1 MLVGITGA
9 SGFIGSALARR
20 HAYAGDQVRCLTRV
34 PGRPAY
40 AGTANVVADL
50 AAPDDRL
57 RRFADGLDVLYHCA
71 AEIREPARMAAV
83 NVEGTRA
90 LIGAAAGRVGRWV
103 QLSSVGVYGPR
114 RDGVVIEETPP
125 APVGAYEKS
134 KAAGDSL
141 VLEACADCRLRSA
154 VIVRPS
160 IVFGDGM
167 RNQSIAQ
174 WADVIERGLFFFIG
188 PAGASANYVDVSNV
202 VDALILCAVTPE
214 AHGRVY
220 NVSDWCTIEAFVA
233 AIATA
238 IGRPRPRLR
247 LPERP
252 VRAAVRG
259 VGRVTALPLTDAR
272 IDALVSRC
280 RYSTA
285 RIERELGYRLAVPI
299 ADGLARM
306 LARRRAA

>member
-9 SGFIGSALARR
+9 SGFIGSALAQR
-20 HAYAGDQVRCLTRV
+20 HAYAGDQVRCLTRS
-34 PGRPAY
+34 PARRAG
-40 AGTANVVADL
+40 AGTANIVADL

-71 AEIREPARMAAV
+71 AELRDPSRMIAV

-90 LIGAAAGRVGRWV
+90 LIEAAAGGIGRWV
-103 QLSSVGVYGPR
+103 QLSSVGIYGPR
-114 RDGVVIEETPP
+114 RSGVIVEETPTAP
-125 APVGAYEKS
+125 AGAYEQS
-134 KAAGDSL
+134 KAVADTL
-141 VLEACADCRLRSA
+141 VLEACANDRLGSA
-154 VIVRPS
+154 VVVRPS

-167 RNQSIAQ
+167 RNRSIAQ
-174 WADVIERGLFFFIG
+174 WADVIERGRFFFIG
-188 PAGASANYVDVSNV
+188 PPGASANYVDVSNV
-202 VDALILCAVTPE
+202 VDALILCAVAPE

-220 NVSDWCTIEAFVA
+220 NLSDWCTVEAFVD
-233 AIATA
+233 AIAAA
-238 IGRPRPRLR
+238 IGRPRPWLR

-259 VGRVTALPLTDAR
+259 VSRVTTLPLTDAR

-299 ADGLARM
+299 ADGLVRM
-306 LARRRAA
+306 LALRRAA

>member
-1 MLVGITGA
+1 
-9 SGFIGSALARR
+9 
-20 HAYAGDQVRCLTRV
+20 
-34 PGRPAY
+34 
-40 AGTANVVADL
+40 
-50 AAPDDRL
+50 
-57 RRFADGLDVLYHCA
+57 
-71 AEIREPARMAAV
+71 MAAV

-90 LIGAAAGRVGRWV
+90 LIDAAAGRIGRWV

-114 RDGVVIEETPP
+114 QDGVVVEETPA
-125 APVGAYEKS
+125 APVGAYEES
-134 KAAGDSL
+134 KAAADTL
-141 VLEACADCRLRSA
+141 VLEACAHGRLRSA
-154 VIVRPS
+154 VILRPS

-174 WADVIERGLFFFIG
+174 WADVLERGRFFFIG
-188 PAGASANYVDVSNV
+188 PPGASANYVDVSNV
-202 VDALILCAVTPE
+202 VDALVLCAVTPE

-233 AIATA
+233 AIAVA
-238 IGRPRPRLR
+238 IGRPRPWLR

-259 VGRVTALPLTDAR
+259 VSRVTTLPLTDAR
-272 IDALVSRC
+272 INALVSRS